1 MQKSIVRKLACPKKL
16 KIQNTSLQQK
26 VPISFSHSKKLR
38 AVYEIVKELSLL
50 MDHGKGSTAAMLEIG
65 SHNTHGFKLE
75 DGYHAWFDGI
85 VQAFN
90 PTSIKHEI
98 I

>member
-1 MQKSIVRKLACPKKL
+1 M
-16 KIQNTSLQQK
+16 
-26 VPISFSHSKKLR
+26 
-38 AVYEIVKELSLL
+38 YEIVKELSLL

-98 I
+98 IWEQRWDLPLWSHTSHHGWCNF